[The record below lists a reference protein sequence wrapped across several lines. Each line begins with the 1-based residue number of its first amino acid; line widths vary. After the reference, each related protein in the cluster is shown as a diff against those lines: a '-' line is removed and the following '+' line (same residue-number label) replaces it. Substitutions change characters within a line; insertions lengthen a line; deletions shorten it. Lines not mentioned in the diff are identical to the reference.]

1 MAHALTLIGLKQP
14 NFDERRRRLL
24 IVVIRASMAS
34 DMSRSGF
41 MEQPIARGETEDDQ
55 KTIRGIPF
63 PPIVQNHRDLQPA
76 TEAPVIL
83 QIGQPLLGQPI
94 LLRIKALVW
103 PLQMS
108 RWPSTARCRGCTSV
122 GHWPWACQGDKAMPT
137 SHQRVDPV

>member
-14 NFDERRRRLL
+14 NFGERRRRLL

-34 DMSRSGF
+34 DMSRSRF

-63 PPIVQNHRDLQPA
+63 TPIVQNDRDLQPA
-76 TEAPVIL
+76 TEGPVIS
-83 QIGQPLLGQPI
+83 QIGQPLLSQSI
-94 LLRIKALVW
+94 LLRIEALVC

-108 RWPSTARCRGCTSV
+108 RWPSTVRCRGCTSV